1 MDSGLLEMKIMNVS
15 DKASEARHR
24 TLLLE
29 QVVSELSKRVY
40 ELEKQIAECTQS
52 K

>member
-1 MDSGLLEMKIMNVS
+1 MDSGLMEMKIMNVS

-24 TLLLE
+24 TVLLE
-29 QVVSELSKRVY
+29 QIVSELSKRVY
-40 ELEKQIAECTQS
+40 DLEKKVAECSQS